1 WTLISLFDGAGA
13 MVSPIAGTQI
23 TANFGD
29 DGALAGS
36 AGCNDYTGSANTV
49 AGTISIA
56 TGAATRKFCAEP
68 AGIMDQEALYLA
80 LLPTAATYTVE
91 NGQLTLAA
99 GNGQPVAIYVA
110 AQ

>member
-1 WTLISLFDGAGA
+1 
-13 MVSPIAGTQI
+13 
-23 TANFGD
+23 
-29 DGALAGS
+29 